1 LVLEA
6 AVKLLTNPIVV
17 RMAVV
22 FVAGVFAF
30 VIGVLIIRRMR
41 RSISEETLDSMEP
54 ASLDNLPLHTYHA
67 VIQQL
72 KQQKHELQSSQQA
85 ERRRARTSENI
96 SAAVLSHLSSGVMFI
111 DSSGL
116 VRQANTAARQILGF
130 ASPVGMG
137 VKEVFRESTFHKSD
151 ATQALAEV
159 IQRDLREKSSSYLLN
174 VHYLRPSGEAR
185 ALEITITPVQ
195 APSGDTIGAAC
206 LINDQTELARVRRQ
220 QAVHGEISAEM
231 ALQLRSSLA
240 TIADC
245 AKRLSDK
252 PDTQAVERMA
262 SDIALEAAH
271 LEHTIGGFLREPKAA
286 RAAAGVQV

>member
-1 LVLEA
+1 MR
-6 AVKLLTNPIVV
+6 LLTNPIFI

-22 FVAGVFAF
+22 FIAGAFAF
-30 VIGVLIIRRMR
+30 IVGVMIMR
-41 RSISEETLDSMEP
+41 RLRRNFSEESLDSMEP
-54 ASLDNLPLHTYHA
+54 ATLDSLPLHTYHA

-111 DSSGL
+111 DGSGL

-137 VKEVFRESTFHKSD
+137 VKEVFRESTFQKLE
-151 ATQALAEV
+151 TTKALSEA
-159 IQRDLREKSSSYLLN
+159 IQENLRNKSSAYLLN
-174 VHYLRPSGEAR
+174 VHYLRPSGENR
-185 ALEITITPVQ
+185 VLEVTITPVQ

-206 LINDQTELARVRRQ
+206 LINDQTELARVRQ
-220 QAVHGEISAEM
+220 QQLAHGEMSAEM

-245 AKRLSDK
+245 ARRLSDK
-252 PDTQAVERMA
+252 SDAQSVQRVA
-262 SDIALEAAH
+262 SDIAAEAAH
-271 LEHTIGGFLREPKAA
+271 LERTIGGFLAEPKAA

>member
-1 LVLEA
+1 
-6 AVKLLTNPIVV
+6 VKLLTNPIVL

-22 FVAGVFAF
+22 FVAGAFAF
-30 VIGVLIIRRMR
+30 IVGVLIMR
-41 RSISEETLDSMEP
+41 RLRRNLSEESLDSMEP
-54 ASLDNLPLHTYHA
+54 ATLDSLPLHTYHA

-111 DSSGL
+111 DCSGL

-137 VKEVFRESTFHKSD
+137 VKEVFRESTFPKEDSSRS
-151 ATQALAEV
+151 LAEAM
-159 IQRDLREKSSSYLLN
+159 QKNLRDRSSSYLLD
-174 VHYLRPSGEAR
+174 VHYLRPSGEER

-252 PDTQAVERMA
+252 PDPQSVERAA
-262 SDIALEAAH
+262 SDITLEAAH
-271 LEHTIGGFLREPKAA
+271 LERTIGRFLTEPKAA
-286 RAAAGVQV
+286 RAVAGVQV

>member
-1 LVLEA
+1 M
-6 AVKLLTNPIVV
+6 KLLANPIVV

-22 FVAGVFAF
+22 FIAGAFSFIIGVF
-30 VIGVLIIRRMR
+30 IMRRMR
-41 RSISEETLDSMEP
+41 RNLSEGSLDSMEP
-54 ASLDNLPLHTYHA
+54 ATLDSLPLHTYHA

-72 KQQKHELQSSQQA
+72 KQQKHEMQSSHQA

-96 SAAVLSHLSSGVMFI
+96 SVAVLSHLSSGVMFI

-137 VKEVFRESTFHKSD
+137 VKEVFRESTFQRSD
-151 ATQALAEV
+151 TTQALAEA
-159 IQRDLREKSSSYLLN
+159 IQKNVQDKISSYLLN
-174 VHYLRPSGEAR
+174 VHYLRPSGEER
-185 ALEITITPVQ
+185 ALEVTITPVQ
-195 APSGDTIGAAC
+195 APSGDTIGVAC

-220 QAVHGEISAEM
+220 QLAQGEISAEM

-245 AKRLSDK
+245 AKRLSDR
-252 PDTQAVERMA
+252 PDAQSVERMA

-271 LEHTIGGFLREPKAA
+271 LERTIGGFLREPKVA

>member
-1 LVLEA
+1 M
-6 AVKLLTNPIVV
+6 KLLTNPIIV

-22 FVAGVFAF
+22 FIAGACSFI
-30 VIGVLIIRRMR
+30 IGVLIIRRMR
-41 RSISEETLDSMEP
+41 RNLTEESLDSMEP
-54 ASLDNLPLHTYHA
+54 ATLDSLPLHTYHA

-72 KQQKHELQSSQQA
+72 KQQKYELQSSHQA

-111 DSSGL
+111 DSTGL

-137 VKEVFRESTFHKSD
+137 VKEVFRESTFQRSD
-151 ATQALAEV
+151 ATQALVETL
-159 IQRDLREKSSSYLLN
+159 QNNLRDKSSSYLLN
-174 VHYLRPSGEAR
+174 VHYMRPSGEER

-195 APSGDTIGAAC
+195 SPSGDTIGAAC

-220 QAVHGEISAEM
+220 QQAHGEISAEM

-245 AKRLSDK
+245 AKRLSNRA
-252 PDTQAVERMA
+252 DTQSVERVA

-271 LEHTIGGFLREPKAA
+271 LERTIGGFLAEPKAA
-286 RAAAGVQV
+286 RAAAGAQV